1 MKLATLSPGIA
12 LRFPDPD
19 DDTPRRVRRARQ
31 ATPQR
36 VRRPTY
42 SSPATIHAK
51 VRQQRLQ
58 ALCADLS

>member
-1 MKLATLSPGIA
+1 MMLAPTTPA
-12 LRFPDPD
+12 TVLRFPDD
-19 DDTPRRVRRARQ
+19 DHTPRRVRRARQ
-31 ATPQR
+31 AAPQR

-42 SSPATIHAK
+42 SSPAAIHAK